1 MLVSSFS
8 FYHIICNLHYFSYC
22 VNFFDSN
29 CSFCVKSSTIGEV
42 TKRDINFFINEKVDV
57 WRFIHCLY
65 WWVDVFH
72 CHQISTNHVLIQS
85 AQDILC
91 TDLAEN
97 ITINQISILKRN
109 VKSSLIFQIILVNNF
124 SECQL

>member
-1 MLVSSFS
+1 MRKLTFGASFT
-8 FYHIICNLHYFSYC
+8 
-22 VNFFDSN
+22 V
-29 CSFCVKSSTIGEV
+29 
-42 TKRDINFFINEKVDV
+42 FIDELM
-57 WRFIHCLY
+57 F
-65 WWVDVFH
+65 FH

-97 ITINQISILKRN
+97 ITINQISILFELKRD
-109 VKSSLIFQIILVNNF
+109 VKSCLIFQIILVNNF